1 MRERDSREGD
11 KEEGRGLGRGSF
23 FGEKFWKK
31 KARRKF

>member
-23 FGEKFWKK
+23 RGGKFWK